1 MFKNSTLARPAR
13 FASTLGLS
21 ALLSVGILA
30 PAFAA
35 PDPNPPTR
43 SQGSDRARRGDTLR
57 GTVERVYSARSF
69 DLRANDGRTYRVNMR
84 VSVGL
89 QTQTNVR
96 VVGDLNGST
105 FEARLVTVG
114 EFNNDSTDDGYGSY
128 GNNGSYNNGGDG
140 YGNNPGGYSNGDYNN
155 PGGYNNGDG
164 YNPGGNNNPGGYNP
178 GGNNPSDYQGQSVTL
193 RGRVTRFISR
203 TDFEVR
209 DDDDGR
215 VYRVR
220 TNDDLP
226 YSVREGD
233 RIEARGEL
241 NGTTIRA
248 NSAVE
253 IDGSVVNTGNP
264 DNNGAGTYVS
274 FTGPIISLDLN
285 REEARVRAGNGYT
298 YTIRARRSTLD
309 NFRVGQTVRVQG
321 NWLNERVETTS
332 LTRE

>member
-1 MFKNSTLARPAR
+1 MFKNFTLARPAR
-13 FASTLGLS
+13 FAPALGLS

-35 PDPNPPTR
+35 PNPNPPAR
-43 SQGSDRARRGDTLR
+43 SQSANRARRGDVLR
-57 GTVERVYSARSF
+57 GTVARVYNANSF
-69 DLRANDGRTYRVNMR
+69 DLRAGDGRTYRVNMR
-84 VSVGL
+84 VPLGL
-89 QTQTNVR
+89 QKQSEVR
-96 VVGDLNGST
+96 VVGDLRGST

-114 EFNNDSTDDGYGSY
+114 DFGNDRTGDGYSDSNDYNDNSGY
-128 GNNGSYNNGGDG
+128 NNPGDYNPGNNNGG
-140 YGNNPGGYSNGDYNN
+140 YNNPGDYNN
-155 PGGYNNGDG
+155 
-164 YNPGGNNNPGGYNP
+164 GNNNP

-215 VYRVR
+215 IYRVR
-220 TNDDLP
+220 TNDNLP
-226 YSVREGD
+226 FSVREGD

-253 IDGSVVNTGNP
+253 IDGSVGNTGNPDNPDNP

-298 YTIRARRSTLD
+298 YTIRARRSTLG

-321 NWLNERVETTS
+321 NWVNQRVETTS